1 MKRKP
6 NWQRK
11 LLTISL
17 ISVDHWMRHIIFMKG
32 FIFWICIHLCVSL
45 WAAEL
50 LQQKEYY
57 MLLSPF
63 MLLFCSL
70 RIAIVPSV
78 WKKSPA
84 SDTTWFKSNHICIVA
99 WLFKNIKITLHKIL
113 FFFLIYWLNIFFLL
127 LLAWLAFLLLPI
139 SSAALFGV
147 KYAIRGT
154 IITRFNNDLCSHEFV
169 NLCEFY
175 SRHNDPRFT
184 PEELK

>member
-32 FIFWICIHLCVSL
+32 FIFWICIHSCVSL

-113 FFFLIYWLNIFFLL
+113 FFFNLLIKHLFSSPSSLTCLSAVTYF
-127 LLAWLAFLLLPI
+127 I
-139 SSAALFGV
+139 SS
-147 KYAIRGT
+147 T
-154 IITRFNNDLCSHEFV
+154 IWCKICHTRDNYNQI
-169 NLCEFY
+169 
-175 SRHNDPRFT
+175 
-184 PEELK
+184 